1 MTDAEEAN
9 TLDEDK
15 PTVDTQE
22 IDRLKNGIN
31 SLKEALKEAKRT
43 NKVALQKY
51 VQENEDLREKYRKEY
66 INLSEKVQSLEV
78 ENKNLRVEL
87 NLKLK
92 ECQGSLERL
101 QEARRSLDTLYDKL
115 IASAL
120 FDFDIKKERAK

>member
-22 IDRLKNGIN
+22 IDRLKNEIN